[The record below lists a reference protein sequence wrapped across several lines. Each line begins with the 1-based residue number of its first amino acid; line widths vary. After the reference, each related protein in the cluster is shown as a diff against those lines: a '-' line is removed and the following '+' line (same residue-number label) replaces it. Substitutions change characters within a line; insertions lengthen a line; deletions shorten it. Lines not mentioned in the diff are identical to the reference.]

1 LGMEGDERMKIAVV
15 DDNTEDAEK
24 LRQYIER
31 YALENK
37 LKSEVFLYSNG
48 LDFIDDLKRNF
59 DIVFMDIEMPHM
71 DGIETATYMRKTD
84 DTTVLVF
91 ITNLAQYAIH
101 GYEVNAI
108 EFMVKPVGY
117 YNFSDKMAKA
127 LKFARRS
134 AEKSILLKQ
143 DDAITKIKLSDIF
156 YLEKDKNY
164 ILFHTAKGDFRERGS
179 MTEMEEK
186 LAGTGFSKCISGCM
200 VNLGYV
206 TKLEKDIVWVK
217 DTSLPLSRAQRK
229 QFAQEFVEYLGGDL
243 V

>member
-1 LGMEGDERMKIAVV
+1 
-15 DDNTEDAEK
+15 
-24 LRQYIER
+24 
-31 YALENK
+31 
-37 LKSEVFLYSNG
+37 
-48 LDFIDDLKRNF
+48 
-59 DIVFMDIEMPHM
+59 VFMDIEMPHM